1 MTHVNELF
9 AVLDNLTELHQALY
23 TLALEKR
30 EVLVKNDM
38 QQLTDLIKK
47 EQQLLKAVQRTELLR
62 KDMTNTIFNEKGVT
76 VTDGTLQD
84 VIRLCTDVEMKN
96 QLTQRREELLRV
108 IGKLKEENEQ
118 NQQLL
123 QYSLDFVNM
132 SLDLFTDRPEEDFIY
147 KNPGNQQIHSSMNR
161 SIFNHKA

>member
-1 MTHVNELF
+1 MAHVNELF

-38 QQLTDLIKK
+38 QQLTDLVKK

-62 KDMTNTIFNEKGVT
+62 KDMINTIFNEKGVA

-84 VIRLCTDVEMKN
+84 IIRLCTDVETKN
-96 QLTQRREELLRV
+96 QLAQRREELLRV

-132 SLDLFTDRPEEDFIY
+132 SFDLFTDRPEEDFIY
-147 KNPGNQQIHSSMNR
+147 KKPVNQQIHSSMNR

>member
-96 QLTQRREELLRV
+96 HLTQRREELLRV

-147 KNPGNQQIHSSMNR
+147 KNPGNQQIHLSMNR

>member
-1 MTHVNELF
+1 MTNVNELF
-9 AVLDNLTELHQALY
+9 AVLDNLTKLHQALY

-38 QQLTDLIKK
+38 QQLTELVKK
-47 EQQLLKAVQRTELLR
+47 EQQLFKAIQQTELLR
-62 KDMTNTIFNEKGVT
+62 AEMTNMIFNEKGVA
-76 VTDGTLQD
+76 VTNGTLQD
-84 VIRLCTDVEMKN
+84 VIRLCTDVETKN
-96 QLTQRREELLRV
+96 RLAQYRDELLSV
-108 IGKLKEENEQ
+108 IGQLKEENEQ

-123 QYSLDFVNM
+123 QHSLDFVNM

-147 KNPGNQQIHSSMNR
+147 KNPVNQQIQSSMNR